1 MATASPSLRSSP
13 IGAGTPNRSTAT
25 IAVVRGVSAA
35 RTLSAVTVRLFGST
49 SQNTGR
55 APKFTIDK
63 YAGDPLRK
71 VLLTYL
77 ISDSGTTSPA
87 HELRCFTDVA
97 CNPVEQD

>member
-1 MATASPSLRSSP
+1 MPPEREIRA
-13 IGAGTPNRSTAT
+13 RSTEPAWRMPPQHAHQPQVL
-25 IAVVRGVSAA
+25 I
-35 RTLSAVTVRLFGST
+35 
-49 SQNTGR
+49 
-55 APKFTIDK
+55 